1 MNLSILKLPTQT
13 QAAFWFML
21 FNWIE
26 CNNYSITIG
35 PERRKILAD
44 HYSRSDDPNS
54 RAVQNIFR
62 GLTRSGLLVKCKKSD
77 LICKLN
83 KTYEV
88 TYRVPFVVSQQKMNQ
103 GFIKLHEEIIQLKSE
118 LHKRSF
124 EYLISKDHYVEP
136 MDVDKSVND
145 VLINVMNK
153 VSKRNIEALGK
164 VEFSARIN
172 FSADGGLRIEEVE
185 SIENIES
192 IKSGSPRELETLLSK
207 MRTTKQK
214 QLLASHFFDL
224 KQTYTIEGNT
234 TFNKNIN
241 P

>member
-1 MNLSILKLPTQT
+1 
-13 QAAFWFML
+13 
-21 FNWIE
+21 
-26 CNNYSITIG
+26 
-35 PERRKILAD
+35 
-44 HYSRSDDPNS
+44 
-54 RAVQNIFR
+54 
-62 GLTRSGLLVKCKKSD
+62 
-77 LICKLN
+77 
-83 KTYEV
+83 
-88 TYRVPFVVSQQKMNQ
+88 
-103 GFIKLHEEIIQLKSE
+103 
-118 LHKRSF
+118 
-124 EYLISKDHYVEP
+124 

-164 VEFSARIN
+164 VEFSTRIN

-185 SIENIES
+185 SIES

>member
-1 MNLSILKLPTQT
+1 
-13 QAAFWFML
+13 
-21 FNWIE
+21 
-26 CNNYSITIG
+26 
-35 PERRKILAD
+35 
-44 HYSRSDDPNS
+44 
-54 RAVQNIFR
+54 
-62 GLTRSGLLVKCKKSD
+62 
-77 LICKLN
+77 
-83 KTYEV
+83 
-88 TYRVPFVVSQQKMNQ
+88 
-103 GFIKLHEEIIQLKSE
+103 
-118 LHKRSF
+118 
-124 EYLISKDHYVEP
+124 

-214 QLLASHFFDL
+214 QLLASHFFGL

-234 TFNKNIN
+234 TFNKNIT